1 MKPYKLIE
9 YGGGEALFFGSMT
22 NPALPFPTFKS
33 YLAQLPT
40 DIVFKHFLSHQ
51 GHGRKILSSSSID
64 DITRQM
70 SGEKSIGER
79 FSKLSTSG
87 KFAVSLVY
95 LFGRRGLETPQAITG
110 FDDELLDSFLVFAGK
125 SETGKTFYFG
135 FPEFEAR
142 LAPLAAAVIN
152 NQAKTAVAREPA
164 DLLPW
169 LCLNDV
175 TVLCICASAGMLRMT
190 RKGTFA
196 KVSETVMK
204 RFLHA
209 THDMADPFRL
219 LLNYALEKGLMQLD
233 NDIFRARPN
242 KILAWLDRPLAE
254 RYVEFREF
262 TITSVP
268 LWSMAVVE
276 ALFAGPGPA
285 RLWLSLPQ
293 AGEAAR
299 KEVRSVLMCLRYL
312 GLLDVCKTGG
322 SLSFIRA
329 QSPGTDGIGVAT
341 RQAGRIILLADFSA
355 VLTREVLPE
364 ELYWFSKAG
373 SLESFDTV
381 YKGLVKRQIINDS
394 LSEGIDENKLVR
406 YLESWNAPPN
416 VLVTVKEWIREFSR
430 MYITSDPAIIS
441 ADERA
446 TSQILS
452 YEPLKRL
459 IEPVQSDRVFRI
471 RPGRE
476 QEVRRVLVSMGFDP
490 RMPGEA
496 GIRKPAATRSGISLE
511 PSFAAAEDAQ
521 ETTDPPVLGESS
533 FGAQGRPLGVVGPA
547 TIRPVVSFG
556 GTEAQELGPRPVKE
570 GKYGQKLKELDM
582 SDLFHVLDYA
592 VLMGHAVTFEYRGS
606 PLVKKGMYKVSP
618 VNVQKTP
625 EPFLDACV
633 LPKKARRK
641 FLLKC
646 IVRIGVESA

>member
-9 YGGGEALFFGSMT
+9 YGSGEALFFGSMT
-22 NPALPFPTFKS
+22 NPAFPFPTFKS
-33 YLAQLPT
+33 YLAQVPT

-79 FSKLSTSG
+79 FSKLSPSG
-87 KFAVSLVY
+87 KYAVSLIY

-110 FDDELLDSFLVFAGK
+110 FDDELIDSFLVFAGK
-125 SETGKTFYFG
+125 NEAGKTFYFG
-135 FPEFEAR
+135 FPEFETR
-142 LAPLAAAVIN
+142 LAPLAAAIITDK
-152 NQAKTAVAREPA
+152 AKTTVSREPA
-164 DLLPW
+164 DLQPW

-175 TVLCICASAGMLRMT
+175 TVLCVCASAGMLRMT

-196 KVSETVMK
+196 KVSETAMK

-219 LLNYALEKGLMQLD
+219 LFNYSLDKGLMQLD
-233 NDIFRARPN
+233 NDTFRPLPH

-254 RYVEFREF
+254 RYAEFREF
-262 TITSVP
+262 AMNSVP
-268 LWSMAVVE
+268 LWSMPVVD
-276 ALFAGPGPA
+276 ALFAGPGTA
-285 RLWLSLPQ
+285 RPWLSLPQ
-293 AGEAAR
+293 AAESAR
-299 KEVRSVLMCLRYL
+299 KDVRSVVMCLRYL
-312 GLLDVCKTGG
+312 GLLDVCRSGG
-322 SLSFIRA
+322 SLAFTRA
-329 QSPGTDGIGVAT
+329 KSSGTDGSGAAV
-341 RQAGRIILLADFSA
+341 RHAGRIILLADFSA

-364 ELYWFSKAG
+364 DLYWFSKAG
-373 SLESFDTV
+373 SIESFDTV
-381 YKGLVKRQIINDS
+381 YKGMVKRQIINDS
-394 LSEGIDENKLVR
+394 LSQGIDENKLVGH
-406 YLESWNAPPN
+406 LESWKAPPN
-416 VLVTVKEWIREFSR
+416 VLATVKEWIREFSR
-430 MYITSDPAIIS
+430 MYITSDPTIIS

-452 YEPLKRL
+452 YEPLSRL
-459 IEPVQSDRVFRI
+459 IEPVQSDSVFRI
-471 RPGRE
+471 KPGRE

-496 GIRKPAATRSGISLE
+496 GIRKPASARAEIPPESTFAGLEGAHESLDSQVME
-511 PSFAAAEDAQ
+511 GP
-521 ETTDPPVLGESS
+521 TTGSPFLPGSM
-533 FGAQGRPLGVVGPA
+533 GQGVVE
-547 TIRPVVSFG
+547 PVVSFG
-556 GTEAQELGPRPVKE
+556 GTEALEPGPRPVKE

-592 VLMGHAVTFEYRGS
+592 VLMGHAVAFEYRGS

-618 VNVQKTP
+618 LSVQKTP
-625 EPFLDACV
+625 EPFLDALV

-646 IVRIGVESA
+646 IARIGVESA